1 VRYVYLFAVAA
12 FMVLLLIFAMGN
24 MESVTV
30 GFLGWNVTG
39 PLSLVIVAVYALGMV
54 SGGSVLSFLRHSLHR
69 ATTKPERKSPRRV
82 TVPPG
87 E

>member
-1 VRYVYLFAVAA
+1 
-12 FMVLLLIFAMGN
+12 MVLLLIFAMGN

-39 PLSLVIVAVYALGMV
+39 PLSLMSVAVYALGMV
-54 SGGSVLSFLRHSLHR
+54 SRGIQLSFLRHSLAR
-69 ATTKPERKSPRRV
+69 ATTKPEAKPTRRV
-82 TVPPG
+82 PVPPG